1 MNSRVLLAV
10 VALLVAGCASSKEAG
25 PGKVTGII
33 QVIGNE
39 PFTSVAMQSADGKTY
54 RISTSREIEQRLRL
68 LQGKTI
74 ELQYSELSSSPEG
87 VKILVKEFKEQK
99 SKEGK

>member
-10 VALLVAGCASSKEAG
+10 VALLVAGCASSKVAG
-25 PGKVTGII
+25 SGKISGVV

-39 PFTSVAMQSADGKTY
+39 PFTSVAIQSADGKTY
-54 RISTSREIEQRLRL
+54 RISTTREIEQRLRL
-68 LQGKTI
+68 LQGQTI

-87 VKILVKEFKEQK
+87 VKIVVKEFKGQK
-99 SKEGK
+99 NKEGK